1 METAIAKNCHVCGN
15 KTPRFCTLED
25 DLYSANLFI
34 IKVVDHYACN
44 VCKHRNVQHNSLLVK
59 NNSNAWFFMLFIIKS
74 NDYHKCYHDK
84 SLK

>member
-44 VCKHRNVQHNSLLVK
+44 VCKHRNVQHNSLLV
-59 NNSNAWFFMLFIIKS
+59 
-74 NDYHKCYHDK
+74 
-84 SLK
+84 